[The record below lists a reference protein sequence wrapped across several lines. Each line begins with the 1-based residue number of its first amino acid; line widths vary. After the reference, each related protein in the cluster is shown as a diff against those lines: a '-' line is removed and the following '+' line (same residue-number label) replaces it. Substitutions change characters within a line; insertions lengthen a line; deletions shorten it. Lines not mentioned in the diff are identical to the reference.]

1 MSYARLSRLPP
12 LTGKNISR
20 ISNRA
25 ASSLHHGLTQTTT
38 KDDTGVILYINKD
51 NCHKQ
56 HKDGQK
62 LTHRSPKK
70 PKQTCLLPC
79 RVSNFQKLHVPCTY
93 PAVWIMYACW
103 RVCVF
108 TCMPRTSA
116 RVCVCV
122 GISGVKRAGLGAVR
136 ADGAAESR
144 GQFGTPQYATST
156 GDCRFVLFLRM
167 RTCDSQSIIGHA
179 RVPVSAASC
188 PDPSPLC
195 CLSHGVFL
203 IQVRAHTHTHTASH
217 SLESGSWN
225 RIWCVYVYEF
235 VCVYVSKL
243 TAVQSLWMFQQAVSF
258 YQSNSINVCKAELQ
272 LSDWMC
278 VWRSLHAEVC
288 VITRISVLFFLLLCL
303 E

>member
-1 MSYARLSRLPP
+1 MNNVCMLA
-12 LTGKNISR
+12 
-20 ISNRA
+20 
-25 ASSLHHGLTQTTT
+25 
-38 KDDTGVILYINKD
+38 
-51 NCHKQ
+51 
-56 HKDGQK
+56 
-62 LTHRSPKK
+62 
-70 PKQTCLLPC
+70 
-79 RVSNFQKLHVPCTY
+79 
-93 PAVWIMYACW
+93 
-103 RVCVF
+103 CVF

-136 ADGAAESR
+136 ANGAAESR
-144 GQFGTPQYATST
+144 GQFGTPQCATSQ
-156 GDCRFVLFLRM
+156 GIVALCCFCACARVIL
-167 RTCDSQSIIGHA
+167 SIIGHA

-203 IQVRAHTHTHTASH
+203 IQALTHTHTHTASH

-225 RIWCVYVYEF
+225 RFW
-235 VCVYVSKL
+235 CVYVSKL
-243 TAVQSLWMFQQAVSF
+243 TAVRSLWMFQEAVRF
-258 YQSNSINVCKAELQ
+258 YQSDSINVCKAKLQ

-278 VWRSLHAEVC
+278 VWRSLHAEIC

>member
-1 MSYARLSRLPP
+1 MSYAWLSRLPP
-12 LTGKNISR
+12 LTGKNISL

-25 ASSLHHGLTQTTT
+25 ASSLHHGLTQTAT
-38 KDDTGVILYINKD
+38 KHDTGGVLCINKD
-51 NCHKQ
+51 NSVINGIKMFRNEHTGLPPKNPACCRAKLLATLS
-56 HKDGQK
+56 QK
-62 LTHRSPKK
+62 NLI
-70 PKQTCLLPC
+70 
-79 RVSNFQKLHVPCTY
+79 NFQKLHVPCTY

-116 RVCVCV
+116 RVCICV

-144 GQFGTPQYATST
+144 GQLGTPQYATST

-188 PDPSPLC
+188 PDPSPLR

-203 IQVRAHTHTHTASH
+203 IQVLTHTHTASH
-217 SLESGSWN
+217 SLESGCWN
-225 RIWCVYVYEF
+225 RIWCVYVYQF
-235 VCVYVSKL
+235 VCV
-243 TAVQSLWMFQQAVSF
+243 
-258 YQSNSINVCKAELQ
+258 
-272 LSDWMC
+272 
-278 VWRSLHAEVC
+278 
-288 VITRISVLFFLLLCL
+288 
-303 E
+303 